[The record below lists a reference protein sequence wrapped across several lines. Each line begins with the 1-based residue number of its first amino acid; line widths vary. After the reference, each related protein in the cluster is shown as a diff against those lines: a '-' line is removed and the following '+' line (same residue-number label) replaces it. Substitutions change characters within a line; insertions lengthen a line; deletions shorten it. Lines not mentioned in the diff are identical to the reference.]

1 MSMDKKREIS
11 SFQTEKKDGPFLQAH
26 VFYERPSKKTT
37 LFGIPCIKWNN
48 ERTGGS
54 EIIENQVPHLKDLNE
69 IPRQSKMK
77 FLLHEEFFFQQILKR
92 KIGLQKSKEEA
103 QTSH

>member
-1 MSMDKKREIS
+1 
-11 SFQTEKKDGPFLQAH
+11 
-26 VFYERPSKKTT
+26 
-37 LFGIPCIKWNN
+37 
-48 ERTGGS
+48 
-54 EIIENQVPHLKDLNE
+54 VPHLKDLNE

>member
-1 MSMDKKREIS
+1 
-11 SFQTEKKDGPFLQAH
+11 
-26 VFYERPSKKTT
+26 
-37 LFGIPCIKWNN
+37 
-48 ERTGGS
+48 
-54 EIIENQVPHLKDLNE
+54 VPHLKDLNE

-77 FLLHEEFFFQQILKR
+77 FLLHKELCVFFQQILKR

>member
-1 MSMDKKREIS
+1 M
-11 SFQTEKKDGPFLQAH
+11 
-26 VFYERPSKKTT
+26 
-37 LFGIPCIKWNN
+37 
-48 ERTGGS
+48 
-54 EIIENQVPHLKDLNE
+54 PHLKDLNE

-77 FLLHEEFFFQQILKR
+77 FLLHEEVFFQQILKR